1 MSDDED
7 CKITSSEKTHEP
19 FMETNPDKAN
29 GSFPYESLMLAHDLL
44 KSSDIDSLGIISI
57 S

>member
-7 CKITSSEKTHEP
+7 CQITSSEKTHEP

-29 GSFPYESLMLAHDLL
+29 GESLMLAHDLL